1 MEGKNSKWLIP
12 GTAFVIIILVIIWLG
27 RDFVSGTQKDVD
39 EQNRQYLTEL
49 AIQSAQAIKN
59 TVSMQLENIESIANI
74 IGNQDEFSM
83 DYTMSVLDAE
93 FHSSNFKRL
102 AYIPPDGY
110 AVSTDSEVFSVQ
122 DREYYH
128 KALNGESNVS
138 DVIVDKIGGG
148 YINVYAVPLYHAEK
162 LTGVIIATNET
173 DLFSEILNF
182 RTFYGEGYSY
192 IIQKDGTPVVFSA
205 GKADFRQFDNL
216 FAELDKSGVEE
227 SEIAQMKQDM
237 EQNDDGIIEY
247 SMDDVPTVGAYRKI
261 GINDWYVV
269 TVVPRAS
276 VYENTDRIVVR
287 NRQMAMITTVLLTA
301 LCVLIVLQN
310 YKSDKKLSYLAY
322 VDSFTGGNN
331 LNRFKMLAARRIEK
345 GVDSLYMV
353 WVDIDN
359 FKLINDMYG
368 YQEGDAI
375 LLDMNRMISEI
386 ISTDDIYGRMSN
398 DNFLCLVCCKDDEE
412 VRNRD
417 ACFRERFRE
426 QQNNRGKR
434 YNVIFT
440 TGVYKITPD
449 ETDIGKIIDRT
460 TMAHRR
466 AKQMNS
472 ECKICFYNDTM
483 REEAVRI
490 KDIEDVMHGALS
502 RKEFQVYLQ
511 PKCNMNTGAIEGAEA
526 LVRWMRDGRVMY
538 PSDFIPVFER
548 NGFIVNL
555 DLYTLEEVCRM
566 QRYWLDMGFNPPAVS
581 VNQSKPLV
589 YGKDYVQKVLNIVR
603 RYDLP
608 PNLIEIELL
617 ESLIHDNIDALQKI
631 TEELGQNGILVC
643 IDDFG
648 SGYSSLN
655 LIKDICADVLKIDRA
670 FLNNAETNQ
679 RAWIVLKNVVELAKG
694 LNMSVVVEGVET
706 ENQAAL
712 LKEVGCT
719 TAQGYLYAKP
729 MPVSEYEKRIKNNR
743 EQNE

>member
-1 MEGKNSKWLIP
+1 
-12 GTAFVIIILVIIWLG
+12 
-27 RDFVSGTQKDVD
+27 
-39 EQNRQYLTEL
+39 
-49 AIQSAQAIKN
+49 
-59 TVSMQLENIESIANI
+59 
-74 IGNQDEFSM
+74 
-83 DYTMSVLDAE
+83 
-93 FHSSNFKRL
+93 
-102 AYIPPDGY
+102 
-110 AVSTDSEVFSVQ
+110 
-122 DREYYH
+122 
-128 KALNGESNVS
+128 
-138 DVIVDKIGGG
+138 
-148 YINVYAVPLYHAEK
+148 
-162 LTGVIIATNET
+162 
-173 DLFSEILNF
+173 
-182 RTFYGEGYSY
+182 
-192 IIQKDGTPVVFSA
+192 
-205 GKADFRQFDNL
+205 
-216 FAELDKSGVEE
+216 
-227 SEIAQMKQDM
+227 
-237 EQNDDGIIEY
+237 
-247 SMDDVPTVGAYRKI
+247 
-261 GINDWYVV
+261 
-269 TVVPRAS
+269 
-276 VYENTDRIVVR
+276 
-287 NRQMAMITTVLLTA
+287 
-301 LCVLIVLQN
+301 
-310 YKSDKKLSYLAY
+310 
-322 VDSFTGGNN
+322 
-331 LNRFKMLAARRIEK
+331 
-345 GVDSLYMV
+345 
-353 WVDIDN
+353 
-359 FKLINDMYG
+359 
-368 YQEGDAI
+368 
-375 LLDMNRMISEI
+375 
-386 ISTDDIYGRMSN
+386 
-398 DNFLCLVCCKDDEE
+398 
-412 VRNRD
+412 
-417 ACFRERFRE
+417 
-426 QQNNRGKR
+426 
-434 YNVIFT
+434 
-440 TGVYKITPD
+440 
-449 ETDIGKIIDRT
+449 
-460 TMAHRR
+460 
-466 AKQMNS
+466 MNS

-694 LNMSVVVEGVET
+694 LDMSVVVEGVET